1 MNMPI
6 RAVLALESGIANRAR
21 IRNPLRVVAGS
32 DLSLILSAAVVVVLV
47 LWGLVPTWF
56 TSYAPT
62 DMGFDAVLQPPSATH
77 PFGTDHFGRDVYTLV
92 IYGARQSLL
101 VGFGVVTI
109 GASIGGTLGLIIGYF
124 GRGMDALVMRALE
137 IWLAIPDILLVILI
151 ATTLEAGLTNL
162 IVTMGI
168 VSIPRYVRLM
178 RSQSLAIKS
187 RPFVMAARATGASH
201 FSILYQRILPH
212 AFSLLL
218 VVLTLSLGTAML
230 TGAAL
235 SFIGLGVIEDRPDW
249 GALLS
254 EGRNYVTSG
263 WWSTTFPGLAVTLVV
278 VALNVLG
285 EALRIR
291 LDPHSQRR

>member
-1 MNMPI
+1 MNMQI
-6 RAVLALESGIANRAR
+6 STAVALESGIAGRDRVRSLLRALAR
-21 IRNPLRVVAGS
+21 I
-32 DLSLILSAAVVVVLV
+32 DLFTILSAGIVLVLV
-47 LWGLVPTWF
+47 LWGVAPAWF
-56 TSYAPT
+56 TSHAPT
-62 DMGFDAVLQPPSATH
+62 DIDFDAVLQRPSASH

-92 IYGARQSLL
+92 VYGARQSLL
-101 VGFGVVTI
+101 VGVGVVTI
-109 GASIGGTLGLIIGYF
+109 GVSIGGTIGLIIGYF
-124 GRGMDALVMRALE
+124 GRGIDVLVMRLLE
-137 IWLAIPDILLVILI
+137 IWLSIPDILLIILI
-151 ATTLEAGLTNL
+151 ATALEPGLTNL

-178 RSQSLAIKS
+178 RSQSLAIKN

-201 FSILYQRILPH
+201 LAILYQRILPH

-218 VVLTLSLGTAML
+218 VVVTLSLGTAML